1 MATSQL
7 IRTPIHSR
15 VKDQVNSDQGEL
27 KFKHSFTMNKFVAFC
42 YNLLE
47 FLPDSKLN
55 MAVKK
60 TAKMLH

>member
-1 MATSQL
+1 MVTSRP
-7 IRTPIHSR
+7 IRIPTHSQ

-47 FLPDSKLN
+47 FLLDSKLN
-55 MAVKK
+55 MAVRK
-60 TAKMLH
+60 TVKMLH